1 MRNYASE
8 RSHFF
13 CHLISLTVFLNLNAP
28 KSGNMFIKKPLQN
41 NGFFQKK
48 IMTQNFRSLT
58 FRNCTYFV
66 VWVYI
71 LLTAGR
77 WSWAKTT
84 FWTRKL
90 GPPKPACWWFELDLA
105 LMEHIERPNGACF
118 YKMESYKARGI
129 TLEVLA
135 AHGVVQTGEM
145 SLFF

>member
-1 MRNYASE
+1 MPPKVAICSSKNRYK
-8 RSHFF
+8 
-13 CHLISLTVFLNLNAP
+13 ITVF
-28 KSGNMFIKKPLQN
+28 FR
-41 NGFFQKK
+41 KK
-48 IMTQNFRSLT
+48 IITQNFRSLT

-145 SLFF
+145 SLFFEKSRVLAQLQRPAVSKLRNQTTK